1 MKFMIVFASGKGEK
15 MNGTQNGG
23 RDKVFFNCLQCLFN
37 KIISNFQFLM
47 MAHMYLLLSFV
58 LFCI

>member
-1 MKFMIVFASGKGEK
+1 MKFMTVFASRKGEK

-37 KIISNFQFLM
+37 KIISNFLM
-47 MAHMYLLLSFV
+47 MSHMCLLLSFV